1 VATQPPTKL
10 VKRIAG
16 MCLYS
21 GCDDHAL
28 DGSDFCA
35 PHDAH
40 ERARAAN
47 KQRRRRL
54 RRAEAGLCVAGCG
67 RKVGKQRNPDGSLM
81 RRECPTC
88 RRDTRERARRARKE
102 RQVANIPGD
111 QRAVPGDVGCD
122 TGLWRPDPGG
132 DYERIRYRG
141 KGRRGQ
147 LTREQQI
154 DEDIRD
160 VGFAMAELEKLTHAL
175 EQLKRPEVMNLPRWQ
190 RDAVNRSVM
199 LFIGAASRFLDGLAE
214 KYE

>member
-21 GCDDHAL
+21 GCDNHAL

-40 ERARAAN
+40 ERGRDAN
-47 KQRRRRL
+47 KKKRRRQ

-67 RKVGKQRNPDGSLM
+67 RKVGKQRNQDGSLK
-81 RRECPTC
+81 RRECPAC
-88 RRDTRERARRARKE
+88 RKDTRERARRARKE
-102 RQVANIPGD
+102 RQVANVPGD
-111 QRAVPGDVGCD
+111 QRAVPGD

-160 VGFAMAELEKLTHAL
+160 VGFAQAELDKLTHAL
-175 EQLKRPEVMNLPRWQ
+175 EQLKRPEVMDLPRVQ
-190 RDAVNRSVM
+190 REAASRSVM